1 MFFTILINLNINA
14 DSLDGPEIQAIGIL
28 LQIGNSSYILQEIF
42 KQSGPLHVLH
52 VLRRKEFCASR
63 GGLYNKYR

>member
-14 DSLDGPEIQAIGIL
+14 DSLDGPKIQAIGIL

-42 KQSGPLHVLH
+42 KQSGPLDVLH
-52 VLRRKEFCASR
+52 VLRRKEFCAFR
-63 GGLYNKYR
+63 VGLYNKYR